1 MDVFNLVHSLLC
13 RDGRSLFEY
22 LEKNHGVSS
31 YFFYVKYVN
40 TEQGAQKIQFQAYPF
55 ISRHA
60 LPLIYWCFIDIS
72 I

>member
-1 MDVFNLVHSLLC
+1 MDVFNIVYSLLC

-31 YFFYVKYVN
+31 FFLCQMGN
-40 TEQGAQKIQFQAYPF
+40 TEQGAQKIHFQAYPF

-60 LPLIYWCFIDIS
+60 LPLIYWYFIDIS

>member
-31 YFFYVKYVN
+31 FFYVN
-40 TEQGAQKIQFQAYPF
+40 TEQGAQKIHFQAYPF

-60 LPLIYWCFIDIS
+60 WPLIYWYFIDIS